1 MIPIDLITGFLGSGK
16 TTFIRK
22 YVEHLLEEDGHPCV
36 LENDYGAINVDTL
49 LLRETF
55 GDRCGVEMVVGGGD
69 PDCHRRRFR
78 TKLIELAMLGYD
90 RVIVEPSGVFDTDE
104 FFDLLYEDPFDR
116 WYEAGSVLSIV
127 DAELPDVLSDASE
140 YLLASEAAG
149 AGLIL
154 PSKVQLCKTNPVNGL
169 LRHLNRALAGAGCR
183 RVLTEKDVLAKDWE
197 GLTPEDWKRLTT
209 CGYVRADHVKLPVD
223 RDGSYSNLFYFKLS
237 MTPEKLIGITKQLFA
252 SPDKYGDVI
261 RVKGFLKKAVD
272 QGKTG
277 DLKKTEDP
285 EKTVDPKKTDDPKE
299 KDEQKEGK
307 GEQVWYEINAS
318 RDSIDFH
325 ETKIGQEV
333 VILVGEHLNSEA
345 IGALFGETRSVTDYS
360 I

>member
-22 YVEHLLEEDGHPCV
+22 YVEHLLSESGHPCV

-127 DAELPDVLSDASE
+127 DAELPDALSDASE

-149 AGLIL
+149 AGLIV
-154 PSKVQLCKTNPVNGL
+154 PSKVQLCKTNPVNNL
-169 LRHLNRALAGAGCR
+169 LRHLNRALAGAGCK

-197 GLTPEDWKRLTT
+197 KLTPEDWKRLST

-237 MTPEKLIGITKQLFA
+237 MTPDKLIGITKQLFA
-252 SPDKYGDVI
+252 SPEKYGDVI
-261 RVKGFLKKAVD
+261 RVKGFLKKAD
-272 QGKTG
+272 
-277 DLKKTEDP
+277 DLKRINNP
-285 EKTVDPKKTDDPKE
+285 EKPDVLKKADGK
-299 KDEQKEGK
+299 KEGE
-307 GEQVWYEINAS
+307 GEQIWYEINAS

>member
-22 YVEHLLEEDGHPCV
+22 YVEHLLAEGGHPCV

-104 FFDLLYEDPFDR
+104 FFDLLYEDPFDH
-116 WYEAGSVLSIV
+116 WYEAGSVVSIV
-127 DAELPDVLSDASE
+127 DAELPDALSDASE

-149 AGLIL
+149 AGLIV
-154 PSKVQLCKTNPVNGL
+154 PSKVQLCKTNPVNNL
-169 LRHLNRALAGAGCR
+169 LRHLNRALAGAGCK

-197 GLTPEDWKRLTT
+197 RLTPEDWKRLST

-237 MTPEKLIGITKQLFA
+237 MTPDKLIRITKQLFA
-252 SPDKYGDVI
+252 SPEKYGDVI
-261 RVKGFLKKAVD
+261 RVKGFLKKAD
-272 QGKTG
+272 
-277 DLKKTEDP
+277 DLKRINNP
-285 EKTVDPKKTDDPKE
+285 EKTDVLKKADGK
-299 KDEQKEGK
+299 KEGEE
-307 GEQVWYEINAS
+307 EQNWYEINAS

>member
-22 YVEHLLEEDGHPCV
+22 YVEHLLAEGGHPCV

-116 WYEAGSVLSIV
+116 WYEAGSVVSIV

-149 AGLIL
+149 AGLIV
-154 PSKVQLCKTNPVNGL
+154 PSKVQLCKTNPVNNL
-169 LRHLNRALAGAGCR
+169 LRHLNRALAGAGCK

-197 GLTPEDWKRLTT
+197 GLTPEDWKRLST

-237 MTPEKLIGITKQLFA
+237 MTPDKLIGITKQLFA
-252 SPDKYGDVI
+252 SPEKYGDVI
-261 RVKGFLKKAVD
+261 RVKGFLKKADDRKRINNPEKPDV
-272 QGKTG
+272 
-277 DLKKTEDP
+277 LKKADG
-285 EKTVDPKKTDDPKE
+285 K
-299 KDEQKEGK
+299 KEGEE
-307 GEQVWYEINAS
+307 EQNWYEINAS

-333 VILVGEHLNSEA
+333 VILVGEYLNSEA

>member
-22 YVEHLLEEDGHPCV
+22 YVEHLLAEGGHPCV

-116 WYEAGSVLSIV
+116 WYEAGSVVSIV
-127 DAELPDVLSDASE
+127 DAELPEALSDASE

-149 AGLIL
+149 AGLIV
-154 PSKVQLCKTNPVNGL
+154 PSKVQLCKTNPVNNL
-169 LRHLNRALAGAGCR
+169 LRHLNRALAGAGCK

-197 GLTPEDWKRLTT
+197 KLTPEDWKRLST

-237 MTPEKLIGITKQLFA
+237 MTPDKLIGITKQLFA
-252 SPDKYGDVI
+252 SPEKYGDVI
-261 RVKGFLKKAVD
+261 RVKGFLKKAD
-272 QGKTG
+272 
-277 DLKKTEDP
+277 DLKRINNP
-285 EKTVDPKKTDDPKE
+285 EKPDVLKKADGK
-299 KDEQKEGK
+299 KEGE
-307 GEQVWYEINAS
+307 GEQIWYEINAS

>member
-22 YVEHLLEEDGHPCV
+22 YVEHLLEEGGHPCV

-116 WYEAGSVLSIV
+116 WYEAGSVVSIV
-127 DAELPDVLSDASE
+127 DAELPDALSDASE

-149 AGLIL
+149 AGLIV
-154 PSKVQLCKTNPVNGL
+154 PSKVQLCKTNPVNNL
-169 LRHLNRALAGAGCR
+169 LRHLNRALAGAGCK

-197 GLTPEDWKRLTT
+197 RLTPEDWKRLST

-237 MTPEKLIGITKQLFA
+237 MTPDKLIGITKQLFA
-252 SPDKYGDVI
+252 SPEKYGDVI
-261 RVKGFLKKAVD
+261 RVKGFLKKAD
-272 QGKTG
+272 
-277 DLKKTEDP
+277 DLKRINNP
-285 EKTVDPKKTDDPKE
+285 EKTDVLKKADGK
-299 KDEQKEGK
+299 KEGEE
-307 GEQVWYEINAS
+307 EQNWYEINAS

>member
-22 YVEHLLEEDGHPCV
+22 YVEHLLAEGGHPCV

-116 WYEAGSVLSIV
+116 WYEAGSVVSIV
-127 DAELPDVLSDASE
+127 DAELPDALSDASE

-149 AGLIL
+149 AGLIV
-154 PSKVQLCKTNPVNGL
+154 PSKVQLCKTNPVNNL
-169 LRHLNRALAGAGCR
+169 LRHLNRALAGAGCK

-197 GLTPEDWKRLTT
+197 RLTPEDWKRLTT

-237 MTPEKLIGITKQLFA
+237 MTPDKLIGITKLLFA
-252 SPDKYGDVI
+252 SPEKYGDVI
-261 RVKGFLKKAVD
+261 RVKGFLKKVD
-272 QGKTG
+272 DRKRINNPEKP
-277 DLKKTEDP
+277 DVLKKADG
-285 EKTVDPKKTDDPKE
+285 K
-299 KDEQKEGK
+299 KEGE
-307 GEQVWYEINAS
+307 GEQIWYEINAS

>member
-22 YVEHLLEEDGHPCV
+22 YVEHLLAEGGHPCV

-116 WYEAGSVLSIV
+116 WYEAGSVVSIV
-127 DAELPDVLSDASE
+127 DAELPDALSDASE

-149 AGLIL
+149 AGLIV
-154 PSKVQLCKTNPVNGL
+154 PSKVQLCKTNPVNNL
-169 LRHLNRALAGAGCR
+169 LRHLNRALAGAGCK

-197 GLTPEDWKRLTT
+197 RLTPEDWKRLTT

-252 SPDKYGDVI
+252 SPEKYGDVI
-261 RVKGFLKKAVD
+261 RVKGFLKKADDRKRINNPVKPD
-272 QGKTG
+272 V
-277 DLKKTEDP
+277 LKKADG
-285 EKTVDPKKTDDPKE
+285 K
-299 KDEQKEGK
+299 KEGEE
-307 GEQVWYEINAS
+307 EQNWYEINAS

>member
-22 YVEHLLEEDGHPCV
+22 YVEHLLAEGGHPCV

-104 FFDLLYEDPFDR
+104 VFDLLYEDPFDR
-116 WYEAGSVLSIV
+116 WYEAGSVVSIV
-127 DAELPDVLSDASE
+127 DAELPEALSDASE

-149 AGLIL
+149 AGLIV
-154 PSKVQLCKTNPVNGL
+154 PSKVQLCKTNPVNNL
-169 LRHLNRALAGAGCR
+169 LRHLNRALAGAGCK

-197 GLTPEDWKRLTT
+197 RLTPEDWKRLST

-252 SPDKYGDVI
+252 SPEKYGDVI
-261 RVKGFLKKAVD
+261 RVKGFLKKAD
-272 QGKTG
+272 
-277 DLKKTEDP
+277 DLKRINNP
-285 EKTVDPKKTDDPKE
+285 EKPDVLKKADGK
-299 KDEQKEGK
+299 KEGE
-307 GEQVWYEINAS
+307 GEQIWYEINAS

>member
-22 YVEHLLEEDGHPCV
+22 YVEHLLAEGGHPCV

-116 WYEAGSVLSIV
+116 WYEAGSVVSIV
-127 DAELPDVLSDASE
+127 DAELPDALSDASE

-149 AGLIL
+149 AGLIV
-154 PSKVQLCKTNPVNGL
+154 PSKVQLCKTNPVNNL
-169 LRHLNRALAGAGCR
+169 LRHLNRALAGAGCK

-197 GLTPEDWKRLTT
+197 KLTPEDWKRLST

-252 SPDKYGDVI
+252 SPEKYGDVI
-261 RVKGFLKKAVD
+261 RVKGFLKKADERKRINNPEKPDV
-272 QGKTG
+272 
-277 DLKKTEDP
+277 LKKADG
-285 EKTVDPKKTDDPKE
+285 K
-299 KDEQKEGK
+299 KEGEE
-307 GEQVWYEINAS
+307 EQNWYEINAS

-333 VILVGEHLNSEA
+333 VILVGEYLNSEA

>member
-22 YVEHLLEEDGHPCV
+22 YVEHLLAEGGHPCV

-116 WYEAGSVLSIV
+116 WYEAGSVVSIV
-127 DAELPDVLSDASE
+127 DAELPDALSDASE

-149 AGLIL
+149 AGLIV
-154 PSKVQLCKTNPVNGL
+154 PSKVQLCKTNPVNNL
-169 LRHLNRALAGAGCR
+169 LRHLNRALAGAGCK

-197 GLTPEDWKRLTT
+197 RLTPEEWKRLST

-237 MTPEKLIGITKQLFA
+237 MTPDKLIGITKLLFA
-252 SPDKYGDVI
+252 SPEKYGDVI
-261 RVKGFLKKAVD
+261 RVKGFLKKVD
-272 QGKTG
+272 DRKRINNPEKP
-277 DLKKTEDP
+277 DVLKKADG
-285 EKTVDPKKTDDPKE
+285 K
-299 KDEQKEGK
+299 KEGE
-307 GEQVWYEINAS
+307 GEQIWYEINAS

>member
-22 YVEHLLEEDGHPCV
+22 YVEHLLAEGGHPCV

-116 WYEAGSVLSIV
+116 WYEAGSVVSIV

-149 AGLIL
+149 AGLIV
-154 PSKVQLCKTNPVNGL
+154 PSKVQLCKTNPVNNL
-169 LRHLNRALAGAGCR
+169 LRHLNRALAGAGCK

-197 GLTPEDWKRLTT
+197 GLTPEDWKRLST

-237 MTPEKLIGITKQLFA
+237 MTPDKLIGITKQLFA
-252 SPDKYGDVI
+252 SPEKYGDVI
-261 RVKGFLKKAVD
+261 RVKGFLKKADERKRINNPEKPDV
-272 QGKTG
+272 
-277 DLKKTEDP
+277 LKKADG
-285 EKTVDPKKTDDPKE
+285 K
-299 KDEQKEGK
+299 KEGEE
-307 GEQVWYEINAS
+307 EQNWYEINAS

-333 VILVGEHLNSEA
+333 VILVGEYLNSEA

>member
-22 YVEHLLEEDGHPCV
+22 YVEHLLAEGGHPCV

-116 WYEAGSVLSIV
+116 WYEAGSVVSIV

-149 AGLIL
+149 AGLIV
-154 PSKVQLCKTNPVNGL
+154 PSKVQLCKTNPVNNL
-169 LRHLNRALAGAGCR
+169 LRHLNRALAGAGCK

-197 GLTPEDWKRLTT
+197 GLTPEDWKRLST

-237 MTPEKLIGITKQLFA
+237 MTPDKLIGITKQLFA
-252 SPDKYGDVI
+252 SPEKYGDVI
-261 RVKGFLKKAVD
+261 RVKGFLKKADERKRINNPEKPDV
-272 QGKTG
+272 
-277 DLKKTEDP
+277 LKKADG
-285 EKTVDPKKTDDPKE
+285 K
-299 KDEQKEGK
+299 KEGEE
-307 GEQVWYEINAS
+307 EQNWYEINAS